1 MMRLLIIELYKLFR
15 SNRTYLTFA
24 ITIVMMLIIN
34 LGLYSD
40 GEELFAFLLQSIND
54 YFFLEGNVING
65 YLIAYLS
72 LNTLWVHIPLLI
84 IIVTAYI
91 FSSEFEYGTIR
102 VLLTQPIARSHLLT
116 AKIAAMVVYVVCFM
130 CVVALFALLPSV
142 LIFGKGDVV
151 VFIDGIQFLLE
162 STFLN
167 RFIMSIGFA
176 IVSMVAFASMTMFFA
191 LVFKNTLT
199 SILLAFGILIL
210 LTLLQPFVFG
220 MFSSWQ
226 PFLFTYHI
234 AKWQLFYMNEIPF
247 PTILNSVYFL
257 LGMSVGF
264 MGLSY
269 LKFNKM
275 TISE

>member
-1 MMRLLIIELYKLFR
+1 MRLLKIELFKLFR

-210 LTLLQPFVFG
+210 LTLLQTFVFG

-247 PTILNSVYFL
+247 PTILNSIYFL